1 MAASGVIG
9 LIFARGGSKGVPRKN
24 LRPLAGKP
32 LLAWAIECGLN
43 CGLVDRVVVSTEDAE
58 IAEVARRWGAET
70 PFMRPAELA
79 ADDAPEWL
87 AWRHAIT
94 SLRALPGYEPFTAM
108 ASIPATSPLREPQD
122 LVNCVQALLT
132 SDADA
137 VVTMRPAARNPYFSQ
152 VVRQEDGLVRLV
164 IPPQDAV
171 VRRQDAPAIFD
182 LTTVAYAA
190 RPDFVLSA
198 PNLMSGRVRAVEVP
212 EERAIDIDSELDFY
226 LAECL
231 MRRRLG
237 EA

>member
-24 LRPLAGKP
+24 LRSLAGKP
-32 LLAWAIECGLN
+32 LLAWAIACGQA
-43 CGLVDRVVVSTEDAE
+43 CPLVDRVVVSTDDPE
-58 IAEVARRWGAET
+58 IAAVARQWGAEV
-70 PFMRPAELA
+70 PFMRPDELA
-79 ADDAPEWL
+79 ADNAPEWL
-87 AWRHAIT
+87 AWRHAIA
-94 SLRALPGYEPFTAM
+94 SLRALPGYEPFTVM

-122 LVNCVQALLT
+122 LEACVRALLE

-137 VVTMRPAARNPYFSQ
+137 VVTVRPAVRNPYFNQ
-152 VVRQEDGLVRLV
+152 VVLSQDGLARLV
-164 IPPQDAV
+164 IPPQGAV
-171 VRRQDAPAIFD
+171 FRRQDTPAIYD

-212 EERAIDIDSELDFY
+212 EERALDIDTELDFY